1 MFEDILKKALENG
14 VFVVFLM
21 FIAYQLKQDQEAMTK
36 AAEARR
42 AKGEKMLIET
52 IEKVARQRDQKI
64 EELID
69 CYNSRL
75 RNEQ

>member
-1 MFEDILKKALENG
+1 MFEVIFKKALENG

-21 FIAYQLKQDQEAMTK
+21 FISYELKMDQKAMTQ

-42 AKGEKMLIET
+42 QKGEKMLIET

-75 RNEQ
+75 RDDH